1 MKQNTNTIHKTQNKN
16 TKITF
21 QTFNRSLKKSKTKNT
36 KLRYI
41 KKTHFKKIM
50 SRLNLDNDEA
60 N

>member
-36 KLRYI
+36 RLQYI
-41 KKTHFKKIM
+41 QETNFKNIM
-50 SRLNLDNDEA
+50 FRLNLGNGEA